1 MQKQSLLETSGSSVE
16 SAKVI
21 CTADISLHQTNKVS
35 KDGITSNITKS
46 DSEVDDVNATG
57 LPDVSH
63 ILRSKFNK
71 LQNGFRKRRA
81 LSVHDSISNKD
92 RNQQATFYVP
102 TPTHLTTAGVN
113 ETEAVTR
120 DMESVSIPATTA
132 LNKLPYLRPNYSK
145 SPSECSSGRGTISP
159 TEELDNDSSGSSHSC
174 KSSHLKKYSCEE
186 QIRSEKN
193 PYWDQG
199 YHSIEYSPE
208 NIPQRYNRFGG
219 RCSSAM
225 SQMRSIDDTS
235 NLSLFKH
242 QCSLPSSCEPVRK
255 HSNLK
260 CESRAPL
267 AYPCVASSIASTC
280 RKSLQIGS
288 KYSDSSFNTYS
299 RGIAYRSSDHSY
311 SQRYQNQRT
320 SVNRECKS
328 STCMSKPFANESNH
342 KIMLTNP
349 LVSTKNNSS
358 NQNGSCMVTKQ
369 SHSPLC
375 VDDSET
381 SAAMSSHANICR
393 LNISDPGT
401 QNRRRPIILSDD
413 DDEFDVAAIL
423 VSEPKTRSCRRWS
436 QADTLAI
443 NSVRVSKS
451 YSLYNSNHGD
461 GFHIGERVSGN
472 DFSKNMLP
480 YAALQS
486 MEPMSMPYNA
496 GPPSA
501 PLPPQ
506 PPREKVAVSKLR
518 RRSARSVS
526 PESRKR
532 ETDARE
538 KRQQIAHNLQKYVE
552 QRRRAFVGCKSHVDV
567 SKLSENEFWRSEETS
582 EKVSPNFYC
591 I

>member
-16 SAKVI
+16 SAKVM
-21 CTADISLHQTNKVS
+21 CTADISLHETNKVS
-35 KDGITSNITKS
+35 NDGVTSNITKS
-46 DSEVDDVNATG
+46 ESEVDDVNATS

-63 ILRSKFNK
+63 TLRSKFNK

-81 LSVHDSISNKD
+81 LSVHESTSNKD

-102 TPTHLTTAGVN
+102 TPTDLTTARIN

-120 DMESVSIPATTA
+120 DLESISVPAATT
-132 LNKLPYLRPNYSK
+132 LNKLPYLRLNYSK

-174 KSSHLKKYSCEE
+174 KSSQLRKYSCEE

-193 PYWDQG
+193 PHWDQG

-208 NIPQRYNRFGG
+208 NIPQRYNRFGR
-219 RCSSAM
+219 RCSSAL
-225 SQMRSIDDTS
+225 SQMRSIDDPG

-255 HSNLK
+255 YSNVK
-260 CESRAPL
+260 CENRTSL
-267 AYPCVASSIASTC
+267 AYPCVASSMASTC
-280 RKSLQIGS
+280 KKSLQMSSEYSGS
-288 KYSDSSFNTYS
+288 SSNTYS

-320 SVNRECKS
+320 SINRECKS
-328 STCMSKPFANESNH
+328 STCMPRPIANESNH
-342 KIMLTNP
+342 NLMLTNP
-349 LVSTKNNSS
+349 LVSTKNSS
-358 NQNGSCMVTKQ
+358 SDQGGNCTTPKYSYL
-369 SHSPLC
+369 PLC
-375 VDDSET
+375 VDDSKTGT
-381 SAAMSSHANICR
+381 SMSHVNMCR
-393 LNISDPGT
+393 LNSSDPGT
-401 QNRRRPIILSDD
+401 QNRRRPIILNDD
-413 DDEFDVAAIL
+413 EDEFDVAAIL

-451 YSLYNSNHGD
+451 YSLNSSSSHGD
-461 GFHIGERVSGN
+461 GFHIGEQVSVN

-506 PPREKVAVSKLR
+506 PSGKVAVSNLR

-552 QRRRAFVGCKSHVDV
+552 QRRRAFVGCKSHADV
-567 SKLSENEFWRSEETS
+567 SKLSETEFWRSEETS
-582 EKVSPNFYC
+582 GRVRLNFHC